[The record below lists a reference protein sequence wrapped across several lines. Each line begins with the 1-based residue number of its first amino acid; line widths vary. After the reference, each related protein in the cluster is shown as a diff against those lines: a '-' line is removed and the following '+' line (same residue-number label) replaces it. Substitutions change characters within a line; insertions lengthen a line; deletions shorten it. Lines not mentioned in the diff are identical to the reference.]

1 MPKTTLGILK
11 NKIDF
16 RINYYLNMKIFVHT
30 ENILAAGDAV
40 LPVEAGVSRK
50 GRKEQTN
57 ANRIKTQ
64 LTRAHQSRCSR
75 KSEP

>member
-1 MPKTTLGILK
+1 
-11 NKIDF
+11 
-16 RINYYLNMKIFVHT
+16 MKIFVHT

-40 LPVEAGVSRK
+40 LPVEAGGSRK

-75 KSEP
+75 KSES